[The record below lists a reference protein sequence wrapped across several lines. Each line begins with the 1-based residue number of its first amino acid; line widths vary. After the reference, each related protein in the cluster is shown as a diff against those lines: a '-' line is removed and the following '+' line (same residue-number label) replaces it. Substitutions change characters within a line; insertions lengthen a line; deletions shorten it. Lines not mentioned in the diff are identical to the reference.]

1 MRPNDRITVDP
12 KVMLGKPVV
21 RGTRITVE
29 MILRK
34 LSEGATE
41 AELVDAYPHLTRK
54 DVRAAVAFAA
64 DTIAHDETVTIE
76 STRKRARR

>member
-1 MRPNDRITVDP
+1 
-12 KVMLGKPVV
+12 
-21 RGTRITVE
+21 

-76 STRKRARR
+76 FTRKRARR